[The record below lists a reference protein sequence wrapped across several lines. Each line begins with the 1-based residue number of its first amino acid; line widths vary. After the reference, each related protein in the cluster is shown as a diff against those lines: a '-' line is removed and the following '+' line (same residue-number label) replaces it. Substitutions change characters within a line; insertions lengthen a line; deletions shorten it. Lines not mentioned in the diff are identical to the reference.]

1 MRPQVSYRRK
11 TLPRNWTAYAA
22 GAGKCAAIRAGERFR
37 DRTSHPSAES
47 VCPDHP
53 ADGNVRICPMTV
65 PYILFVSVPVD
76 GAGYGRSEENM
87 ETGKKMEMEQFAEE
101 IRERLERQGRFEKV
115 SLQDV
120 RKNNGVM
127 HCGLLLNRAGSN
139 LAPMICLEPFFEEYG
154 DGAGMEEIIGKI
166 LEVYNGACREGVDM
180 SFFLDYAEVEK
191 MLCMELINRGANAEL
206 LEGVP
211 YREFLDMAV
220 VYYVDYHDPEIGA
233 GTIRV
238 HNAHMEMWGV
248 TEEDLWEAANI
259 NTPERKPGRVEDMED
274 VLAEMLAGYGSED
287 TGCSYGDMEKN
298 PVPILVISNTQRVYG
313 AAAILYSGVL
323 KQAADKTGSD
333 LFILPSSRHEVIAV
347 PVTAWREAAEL
358 KEMVMEVNQKELQPE
373 DVLSDNVYLYRREQD
388 RLEIV

>member
-1 MRPQVSYRRK
+1 MTGYAHTGSLFYSKKGLLHFLFTFLRIPQGTEDWR
-11 TLPRNWTAYAA
+11 
-22 GAGKCAAIRAGERFR
+22 
-37 DRTSHPSAES
+37 
-47 VCPDHP
+47 
-53 ADGNVRICPMTV
+53 
-65 PYILFVSVPVD
+65 
-76 GAGYGRSEENM
+76 EENM
-87 ETGKKMEMEQFAEE
+87 ETENRMDMKQFVEC
-101 IRERLERQGRFEKV
+101 IREKLEQQGLLKIELKQV
-115 SLQDV
+115 L
-120 RKNNGVM
+120 KNNGVM
-127 HCGLLLNRAGSN
+127 RCGLLLNSAGSN

-154 DGAGMEEIIGKI
+154 DGAGIEEIIRKI

-191 MLCMELINRGANAEL
+191 MLCMELINREANAEL
-206 LEGVP
+206 LEGIP

-220 VYYVDYHDPEIGA
+220 VYYVDYHDPGIGA

-274 VLAEMLAGYGSED
+274 VLAEMLAEYGSED
-287 TGCSYGDMEKN
+287 TGCSYRDMEKN
-298 PVPILVISNTQRVYG
+298 PVPILVISNAERVYG

-347 PVTAWREAAEL
+347 PVTAWRDASEL
-358 KEMVMEVNQKELQPE
+358 REMVMEVNRKEVRLE
-373 DVLSDNVYLYRREQD
+373 DMLSNKVYLYRREQD
-388 RLEIV
+388 KLEIA